1 MLLLKIIIIII
12 ARMKITALIINGN
25 LKAFP
30 GCPPVLI
37 LSSVIDNISL
47 MLVILNCFTILIF
60 SYTLNTSISEIL
72 SLSFLSSPFKSITV
86 VKVYRNPFN
95 EACWKKKYHYRFLK
109 FFSRYFESACM
120 SGKKTLVVITN
131 IKISTILKERQH
143 SLDIIN
149 YLCIANKYSKQL
161 TFSFLTI
168 FSRKLS

>member
-95 EACWKKKYHYRFLK
+95 EAC
-109 FFSRYFESACM
+109 
-120 SGKKTLVVITN
+120 
-131 IKISTILKERQH
+131 
-143 SLDIIN
+143 
-149 YLCIANKYSKQL
+149 
-161 TFSFLTI
+161 
-168 FSRKLS
+168 